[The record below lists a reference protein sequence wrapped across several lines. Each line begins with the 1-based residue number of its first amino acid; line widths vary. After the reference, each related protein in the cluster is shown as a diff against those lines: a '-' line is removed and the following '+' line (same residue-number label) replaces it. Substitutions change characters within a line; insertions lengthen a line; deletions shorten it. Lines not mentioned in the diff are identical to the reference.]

1 MPQALDLGGQ
11 DRAGDAA
18 RGHEGRLGAYRSGG
32 RLNLAESDVVA
43 ECFELSLQA
52 ACAVLDAVAAAVPV
66 GAEFA
71 EGDLVADD
79 VVVGDE
85 DVVAGRADRFRLTA
99 ASAQLRVMRGE
110 VGALGA

>member
-1 MPQALDLGGQ
+1 MA
-11 DRAGDAA
+11 
-18 RGHEGRLGAYRSGG
+18 GRLGGRGG
-32 RLNLAESDVVA
+32 LGEGDVVA

-71 EGDLVADD
+71 ERDLVADD

-85 DVVAGRADRFRLTA
+85 DVVAGRADRFRLAA
-99 ASAQLRVMRGE
+99 ASAQLRVMSRE
-110 VGALGA
+110 VGALRA